1 MIGGGTP
8 RVLAA
13 GDDEVVGVGKLADVV
28 GVSVVVGAL
37 SVFSVTV
44 VASVRQGIRTA
55 PFT

>member
-1 MIGGGTP
+1 
-8 RVLAA
+8 LAA
-13 GDDEVVGVGKLADVV
+13 GRHGVLVAGGDEVMGVGKLADGV

-55 PFT
+55 PFK